1 MRPPLTSERNDA
13 MLSGSADKGRDRSG
27 NAQCRNCGRYL
38 TACHS
43 RSRSATLADP
53 AGSRA
58 PDTPAFANDSVFA
71 QHMLIPDCAYPCMM
85 IMIDEVWPLGPCR
98 FQALAPIAE

>member
-1 MRPPLTSERNDA
+1 
-13 MLSGSADKGRDRSG
+13 
-27 NAQCRNCGRYL
+27 
-38 TACHS
+38 
-43 RSRSATLADP
+43 
-53 AGSRA
+53 
-58 PDTPAFANDSVFA
+58 VFA